1 MFAYFIEMRGLKKVV
16 LESHRHEG
24 KKFLIMY
31 NRRTVDGKTMFFAYI
46 KNRKQKNKTMFFPQN
61 LVQKRC
67 LERTSRC

>member
-31 NRRTVDGKTMFFAYI
+31 NRRTVHGKNHVFYI
-46 KNRKQKNKTMFFPQN
+46 YKKQKTKKTKPCFS
-61 LVQKRC
+61 QK
-67 LERTSRC
+67 T

>member
-31 NRRTVDGKTMFFAYI
+31 NRRTVHGKTMFFTYI
-46 KNRKQKNKTMFFPQN
+46 KNRKQKKQNHVSPRKPSPKT
-61 LVQKRC
+61 L
-67 LERTSRC
+67 S